1 MLKKILS
8 LILIICLCFTL
19 VTVPMRS
26 EANAIVQALP
36 VVVGIT
42 GLIMI
47 MMGLQFASLGA
58 FREAAQAC
66 AIEMPTELITV
77 ITTFVTFA
85 GDVSSPTFGLDIAS
99 GLAEH
104 WDDIYAFVKGYFG
117 ESGTISLSPT
127 DDIASVAPASGV
139 FSTSLVP
146 ISASY
151 GVYYDLKEMPDFS
164 NYKPI
169 SIDLPSD
176 GTVGIRS
183 FRFRTIDY
191 YETEYV
197 LSGNISGWRGMCVNL
212 YNSDGS
218 RVSSNSTPLGY
229 YDSNDVFYIIPL
241 NIEGHG
247 LIYGLFYKSSSSS
260 GYSWHNL
267 SSSYDSCMGRVSEF
281 VTGGVDLPYSTAPG
295 AVPPDAISDSFKER
309 LNSAGGISLVNED
322 SKVISEVFGDA
333 ATDAKAAEAT
343 QEDVLTE
350 TGAIENMDTI
360 KYPSLKIFEAAGT
373 YSGQP
378 LELKDI
384 FPFCI
389 PFDLYDMVTGLQA
402 ARCAPH
408 FEWEL
413 AVPNV
418 INYTFEIDFSSFDT
432 VATLLRTLELL
443 AFCVGLAFV
452 TRSIIRG

>member
-1 MLKKILS
+1 MLKKFLS

-19 VTVPMRS
+19 VTVPLRS

-47 MMGLQFASLGA
+47 MMGLQFDSLGA

-77 ITTFVTFA
+77 ICTFVTFT
-85 GDVSSPTFGLDIAS
+85 GDVTSPTFGLDIAS

-117 ESGTISLSPT
+117 ESGTISLAPT

-139 FSTSLVP
+139 FSTSLVYK
-146 ISASY
+146 SSS
-151 GVYYDLKEMPDFS
+151 GGYYDLEEMPDFS

-176 GTVGIRS
+176 GTAGNKS
-183 FRFRTIDY
+183 FRFRSIDY

-197 LSGNISGWRGMCVNL
+197 LSGTKSGWRGIYVNL

-218 RVSSNSTPLGY
+218 KANGYSCGLGY

-241 NIEGHG
+241 SIEGHG
-247 LIYGLFYKSSSSS
+247 LIYGLFYRSPSSDVF
-260 GYSWHNL
+260 SWYNL
-267 SSSYDSCMGRVSEF
+267 TSSYDICMGRVSEF

-295 AVPPDAISDSFKER
+295 AVPPDAISDSLKER
-309 LNSAGGISLVNED
+309 LTSAGGISLVNED

-333 ATDAKAAEAT
+333 TTDAKAAEAT

-350 TGAIENMDTI
+350 TGAIENIDTI
-360 KYPSLKIFEAAGT
+360 RYPSLKIFEAAGT

-408 FEWEL
+408 FEWQL

-418 INYTFEIDFSSFDT
+418 IDYTFEIDFSSFDT

>member
-47 MMGLQFASLGA
+47 MMGLQFDSLGA

-77 ITTFVTFA
+77 ITTFVTFT
-85 GDVSSPTFGLDIAS
+85 GDVTSPTFGLEIAS

-117 ESGTISLSPT
+117 ESGTISLAPT
-127 DDIASVAPASGV
+127 NDIASVAPASGV
-139 FSTSLVP
+139 FSTSLVYK
-146 ISASY
+146 STDL
-151 GVYYDLKEMPDFS
+151 GGNYDLKEMPNFS

-169 SIDLPSD
+169 SIDYPSD
-176 GTVGIRS
+176 GTVGKKS
-183 FRFRTIDY
+183 FRFRSIDY

-197 LSGNISGWRGMCVNL
+197 LSGYDSGWHGIQVNL

-218 RVSSNSTPLGY
+218 SAGSYDCGLGS

-241 NIEGHG
+241 SIEGHG
-247 LIYGLFYKSSSSS
+247 LIYGLFYRSANVD
-260 GYSWHNL
+260 GIFWYNL
-267 SSSYDSCMGRVSEF
+267 PSTYDSCMGRVSEF

-309 LNSAGGISLVNED
+309 LTSAGGISLVNDD
-322 SKVISEVFGDA
+322 SKVITEVFGDA
-333 ATDAKAAEAT
+333 TTDTKAAEAT

-373 YSGQP
+373 YNGQP

-408 FEWEL
+408 FEWQL
-413 AVPNV
+413 VVPNV
-418 INYTFEIDFSSFDT
+418 IDYTFVIDFSSFDT
-432 VATLLRTLELL
+432 VATLLRMLELL